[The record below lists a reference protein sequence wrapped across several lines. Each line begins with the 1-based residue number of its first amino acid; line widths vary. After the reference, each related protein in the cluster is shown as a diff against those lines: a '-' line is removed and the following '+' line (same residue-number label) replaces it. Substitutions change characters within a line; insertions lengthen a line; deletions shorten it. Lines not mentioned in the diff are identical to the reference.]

1 MTRALVSELGV
12 TANRD
17 AVDLDLRTAKQR
29 RTNRGARRL
38 VSSKPLRVHLVHRLE
53 VGEVREEH
61 GRLRDTIERGV
72 GRDEDRGEVV
82 EHAPGLGTHV
92 VAADQ
97 LAGLRIKRELSR
109 AKHQIARD
117 DRLAVRSDR
126 RGCAVRFGGAKIHLL
141 PLSRARR

>member
-82 EHAPGLGTHV
+82 EHAPGLGTQL

-97 LAGLRIKRELSR
+97 LPGPRLKR
-109 AKHQIARD
+109 
-117 DRLAVRSDR
+117 
-126 RGCAVRFGGAKIHLL
+126 
-141 PLSRARR
+141 